1 MVIFEYELCRCIL
14 VYVSVTGYA
23 TRAPCTYQAVPQCV
37 QSVACEFSDDMVII
51 TITLVVNVLN
61 DAKSDLREVQ
71 LADHRIAHCDLSAT
85 YSEWD
90 LQTYL
95 R

>member
-1 MVIFEYELCRCIL
+1 
-14 VYVSVTGYA
+14 
-23 TRAPCTYQAVPQCV
+23 
-37 QSVACEFSDDMVII
+37 MVII